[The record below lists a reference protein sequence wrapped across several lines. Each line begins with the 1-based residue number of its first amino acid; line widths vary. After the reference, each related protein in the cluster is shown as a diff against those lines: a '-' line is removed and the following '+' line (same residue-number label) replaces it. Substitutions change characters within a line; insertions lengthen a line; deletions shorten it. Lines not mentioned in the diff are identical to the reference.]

1 MASAAGLVNR
11 TGGTYGGT
19 MAVRPVVIWPDER
32 LRQPSVAIA
41 AVDASVRALYQD
53 LVDSMY
59 AENGR
64 PSIPPERLRRYGAGP
79 RKLRQ
84 YPGLKE
90 EYYLA
95 DFEPD
100 ESVLGE
106 LQIVRKIRETVRR
119 WWGIEPALVI
129 AVGVVVVAVVLVLGF
144 VTPGWFNKKVF
155 DNVAVQGGVKQ
166 VLSSGHQ
173 IDNVS
178 CPAGKP
184 VKAGTTFTCTAT
196 VDGQKKNIVIT
207 VKDDNGKYEVAQPS

>member
-1 MASAAGLVNR
+1 MTSPYGPS
-11 TGGTYGGT
+11 GGNDPQQWGQQPGGPPQPGGYGPGGPGGYPPPGQPGYGQQPGGYTPPGGYPPPGGFGQQPPYGG
-19 MAVRPVVIWPDER
+19 
-32 LRQPSVAIA
+32 
-41 AVDASVRALYQD
+41 
-53 LVDSMY
+53 
-59 AENGR
+59 G
-64 PSIPPERLRRYGAGP
+64 YGAPQGGYGQQP
-79 RKLRQ
+79 G
-84 YPGLKE
+84 YPGAYGQQPGYGAPQGQAPKKSPL
-90 EYYLA
+90 
-95 DFEPD
+95 PW
-100 ESVLGE
+100 VL
-106 LQIVRKIRETVRR
+106 L
-119 WWGIEPALVI
+119 